1 MPTLTNYQPPQK
13 EKIMKLHHILPLA
26 AMLSLPVAAQTE
38 LTTSYFLNS
47 STNRHDINPAL
58 LDKPYVSMP
67 LMMGDFNVGTTG
79 NIGLKNFVYKME
91 DGWQGY
97 DPNGNNLTTFM
108 HPNVDANDFLGK
120 LKDTNR
126 LSVNLKYQLFG
137 VGFKGFGGINS
148 IELNLRS
155 NTNVSL
161 PKSLFAFMKTIGDQ
175 KEYDIT
181 NIGLRSENYA
191 ELGLGHSHKIGDKLT
206 VGGKVK
212 FLFGLAYA
220 DIAGKDVRFQ
230 LNEDK
235 WAATGRIEGVAAI
248 MSTKFKQSDKVDPKT
263 NRPRVD
269 ELDDFQAGLGGF
281 GLAFDLGATY
291 KVMDDLTVSAAL
303 TDLGFIN
310 WKNAQHM
317 SSAGEWEFE
326 GFGKGKNIHGEDR
339 EDILINDD
347 NRDLGDQFSD
357 LGDELGDA
365 FAVYDDGCKST
376 SRALAA
382 TLSLGAEYTL
392 PVYRNLRFGFLYQS
406 RMAGR
411 HSYHQGRFSA
421 NIAPVKWFDAALSM
435 GFTST
440 GVQGG
445 LVASLHAKHFNFTIG
460 TDRFFGKLSKQG
472 IPLNRTNSN
481 IALGISFP
489 LQ

>member
-1 MPTLTNYQPPQK
+1 
-13 EKIMKLHHILPLA
+13 MKLHHILPLA
-26 AMLSLPVAAQTE
+26 ALLSLPVAAQTE
-38 LTTSYFLNS
+38 VSTSYFLNS

-58 LDKPYVSMP
+58 LDKPFVSMP
-67 LMMGDFNVGTTG
+67 LFMGDFNIGTTG
-79 NIGLKNFVYKME
+79 NIGLKTFVYKMGKDW
-91 DGWQGY
+91 DGYEEG
-97 DPNGNNLTTFM
+97 GNNLTTFM
-108 HPNVDANDFLGK
+108 HPNVSADDFLGK
-120 LKDTNR
+120 LKSTNR

-137 VGFKGFGGINS
+137 FGFKGFGGINS
-148 IELNLRS
+148 VELNLRS

-161 PKSLFAFMKTIGDQ
+161 PKELFAFMKTTGDQ

-181 NIGLRSENYA
+181 NIGARSENYM
-191 ELGLGHSHKIGDKLT
+191 ELGLGHSHKINDKLT
-206 VGGKVK
+206 IGAKMK

-220 DIAGKDVRFQ
+220 DIAGKDVKFQ
-230 LNEDK
+230 LNDDK
-235 WAATGRIEGVAAI
+235 WAASGNIEAVAAI
-248 MSTKFKQSDKVDPKT
+248 MSTKFTTSDKVDPDDPD
-263 NRPRVD
+263 RHRID
-269 ELDDFQAGLGGF
+269 ELDDFKAGLGGF
-281 GLAFDLGATY
+281 GVAFDLGATY

-310 WKNAQHM
+310 WKNAQHA
-317 SSAGEWEFE
+317 SSAGNWDFE
-326 GFGKGKNIHGEDR
+326 GFGKNGRDE
-339 EDILINDD
+339 ILINDD

-392 PVYRNLRFGFLYQS
+392 PAYRKLSFGFLYQS

-421 NIAPVKWFDAALSM
+421 NVAPVKWFDAAVSM

-445 LVASLHAKHFNFTIG
+445 LVASLHAKHFNFTLG

-472 IPLNRTNSN
+472 IPLNRANSN
-481 IALGISFP
+481 VTVGISFP
-489 LQ
+489 L